1 MENQEAD
8 FNQTF
13 SDTNTRIYGL
23 GERQRILKSRILL
36 IGEDLIQMRK
46 SLNKEILDMKKSL
59 NEQTEEMKEI
69 KRFLRDASEEFPKF
83 ARKEDLEILRKQAK
97 MFQPLDLINTKK

>member
-8 FNQTF
+8 LNRTF
-13 SDTNTRIYGL
+13 SDTNTKIYGL

-36 IGEDLIQMRK
+36 IGEDLIEMRK
-46 SLNKEILDMKKSL
+46 SLNKEILDIKKSL
-59 NEQTEEMKEI
+59 NEQTKEMKEI

-83 ARKEDLEILRKQAK
+83 ARKEDLEILKKQAK
-97 MFQPLDLINTKK
+97 MFQPLDLINPKK